1 MALLP
6 AGTIVPEEK
15 STDRLML
22 RPLLAAHV
30 DLDYEAVMSS
40 AAELRQWSQTEWPA
54 EDFTLAENLADLER
68 HQREHQEGVAYT
80 YTVLDPHGARC
91 LGCVYLTPLPAEVRD
106 RLVISGSAAKV
117 TFWVRT
123 AERAR
128 DLDRH
133 LLDTLL
139 EWLAAEWSFASVAF
153 VAAPGDGRQ
162 VALLSEAL
170 GNGAPVTLG
179 DGRKCHAYRWERHS
193 WPNQRK
199 RSSE

>member
-153 VAAPGDGRQ
+153 VAAHADARQ

-170 GNGAPVTLG
+170 GNGAPVTLA
-179 DGRKCHAYRWERHS
+179 DGRKCHAYRWERQP